1 MTSFGDRLKAALKHA
16 QLTQQQLADKAGI
29 KQQSV
34 QYMCSSKS
42 RGSRHTSQIA
52 KILGVSASWL
62 SANDGEMLPENRHA
76 LNDDF
81 FVAEAGTSYLMAQG
95 TPLIEWDQI
104 TNEAAHKAAPLI
116 PCPITHTPNTYA
128 TIIDHDS
135 MTAMHGPSYPKGATI
150 FVNPDLADSAK
161 GGDRV
166 IAKIGDGGISFKQLN
181 EDDGRFYLQ
190 SLNTS
195 KQIPI
200 IDHDFKVIG
209 VVIGTWMPE

>member
-1 MTSFGDRLKAALKHA
+1 MNLFGDRLKTALKHA
-16 QLTQQQLADKAGI
+16 QMTQQQLADKIGI
-29 KQQSV
+29 SQQSI
-34 QYMCSSKS
+34 QYICSPKAKGSKYS
-42 RGSRHTSQIA
+42 LQIA
-52 KILGVSASWL
+52 EALNVSPSWL
-62 SANDGEMLPENRHA
+62 SFNSGDMLVNRKA

-81 FVAEAGTSYLMAQG
+81 FVGEAGTSYLMAQG

-104 TNEAAHKAAPLI
+104 TNETAHKAAPLI

-128 TIIDHDS
+128 TIITNDS
-135 MTAMHGPSYPKGATI
+135 MTSMHGPSYPKGATI